1 MNQASGNAADSLGY
15 SLQTYLNQ
23 GYFSKDS
30 LLCTTQAHS
39 SSFGMP
45 GTQVPYS
52 LRSDNTISVILLV
65 CFCLI
70 VFLSTHSYGLFTR
83 QLKMLFR
90 APRENSDSVRETSGE
105 MNVMMTFVIICSL
118 LLGISANLFITEV
131 FNPHFLIGT
140 NAIIVL
146 ILSALFL
153 FYFFGKWGFQIM
165 INLVFFGG
173 KKNIL
178 YLKDQVFMTA
188 CWSILLYP
196 MVMLLVYFDLSIK
209 SVAIYFS
216 FIVIFHEIMT
226 FYKSWL
232 IFFRQKKL
240 FLQNILY
247 FCALEITPLLI
258 FVGAMVMIINMLKIN
273 F

>member
-1 MNQASGNAADSLGY
+1 MNQASNNAADSLGY
-15 SLQTYLNQ
+15 SLYGYLNQ

-39 SSFGMP
+39 SSFGMS
-45 GTQVPYS
+45 GTLVPYS
-52 LRSDNTISVILLV
+52 LRSDNAISAILLV

-70 VFLSTHSYGLFTR
+70 VILGTHSHGLFTR

-105 MNVMMTFVIICSL
+105 VNVMITFVVISSL
-118 LLGISANLFITEV
+118 LLGISANLYITEV

-153 FYFFGKWGFQIM
+153 FYFFAKWFFQSQV
-165 INLVFFGG
+165 NLVFFGG
-173 KKNIL
+173 KRNIQFI
-178 YLKDQVFMTA
+178 KDQLFMTA

-196 MVMLLVYFDLSIK
+196 IVMLLIYFDLSIK
-209 SVAIYFS
+209 SAAIYFG
-216 FIVIFHEIMT
+216 FVVIFYEILT

-232 IFFRQKKL
+232 IFFRQKGH

-247 FCALEITPLLI
+247 FCALEITPLLV
-258 FVGAMVMIINMLKIN
+258 FLCAVVMIINRLKIN